1 MFSKVKG
8 YETNYDSLLS
18 CVLRTSYELEIVLPV
33 LQIKSNQNKTIVRD
47 SWKKVL
53 FGHHYLGLNN
63 LTKQFIE
70 ICQYFVN
77 IYQRCKK
84 ILQTGLFAFFI
95 SLNNNHFKY
104 LTGKELPNIC
114 IPRTLWI
121 YLPIEPSEPE
131 EQEGRGALCVQ
142 WDFMWTFPGNQDTA
156 VK

>member
-95 SLNNNHFKY
+95 HSCSFMIAALIFGCKPYKNWVPSIQTHSLW
-104 LTGKELPNIC
+104 LI
-114 IPRTLWI
+114 
-121 YLPIEPSEPE
+121 
-131 EQEGRGALCVQ
+131 
-142 WDFMWTFPGNQDTA
+142 FMWMKQ
-156 VK
+156 KKI